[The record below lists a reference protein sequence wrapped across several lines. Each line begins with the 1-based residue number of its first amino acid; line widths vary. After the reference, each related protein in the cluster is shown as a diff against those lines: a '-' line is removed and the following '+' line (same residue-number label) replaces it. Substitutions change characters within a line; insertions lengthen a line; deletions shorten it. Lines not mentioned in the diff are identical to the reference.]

1 MNIDRITKYASLLA
15 SVVLIVALSACDT
28 LISFL
33 PDADDET
40 VSHESPVPQLLG
52 LSGEIQIGVVVSETG
67 AFGDSYGA
75 PMMHGFELARKEINA
90 GQIGDARITFI
101 TEDDR
106 GTVEGAVAAFDKLI
120 SQDKVSA
127 ILGPTLSRQARAVFP
142 TSQKNQVVALA
153 AISAASGL
161 SAIGDYNFRINLP
174 NDVLYP
180 SGVSA
185 TKERIGYRQVATIYD
200 ASDLYGLDS
209 DARLQE
215 ALRDNG
221 VKILSSQT
229 FQTGDPDISKQFEV
243 IAKLNPDAVFVSAL
257 NADMPQIII
266 QGRAFVSESVPFIIP
281 DITLTEVQAAGAA
294 AEGVVTFT
302 GWSEHADTPNNAAF
316 VETYQSAYGSAP
328 TNWAAQSYT
337 AVYLL
342 ASAIADAQSTDPT
355 AIRDAMASI
364 ENRDTILGKFSY
376 DLNGDAVYDPLVL
389 IVENGQL
396 EISEGVDGIDA
407 TTHVINDFHVTDV
420 TLAVAEIFPPQVFL
434 HVDGYLPDSC
444 TEIHQTTERRE
455 GNTFYI
461 QITTKRPRDMACA
474 TVITE
479 IQHVVGLG
487 SFDPGMYR
495 AIVNGVSVDFE
506 IP

>member
-15 SVVLIVALSACDT
+15 SAVLIVALSACDT

-33 PDADDET
+33 PDADDEI

-67 AFGDSYGA
+67 AFADSSGT
-75 PMMHGFELARKEINA
+75 PLIQGFELARKEINA

-101 TEDDR
+101 TEDDQ

-120 SQDKVSA
+120 LQDKVSA
-127 ILGPTLSRQARAVFP
+127 ILGPTHSRQARAVFP
-142 TSQKNQVVALA
+142 TSQENKVVALTV
-153 AISAASGL
+153 ISTASGL

-185 TKERIGYRQVATIYD
+185 TKERIGYQQVATIYD

-257 NADMPQIII
+257 NAYVPQIII
-266 QGRAFVSESVPFIIP
+266 QGRALVAESVPFIIP
-281 DITLTEVQAAGAA
+281 HITLTEVQTARAA

-316 VETYQSAYGSAP
+316 VEAYRSAYGSAP
-328 TNWAAQSYT
+328 TIWAAQSYT

-342 ASAIADAQSTDPT
+342 ASAIADAQSTDST
-355 AIRDAMASI
+355 AIRDAMATI
-364 ENRDTILGKFSY
+364 ENHDTILGNFSF
-376 DLNGDAVYDPLVL
+376 DHNGDPVYDPLVL

-396 EISEGVDGIDA
+396 EIFEGDDGIDA

-420 TLAVAEIFPPQVFL
+420 TLAVAESFPPQVFL

-461 QITTKRPRDMACA
+461 QITTKRPRDLACA

-487 SFDPGMYR
+487 AFDPGMYR
-495 AIVNGVSVDFE
+495 AIVNGVSLDFE